1 MAKLT
6 GYVSAINNASIQS
19 FRNFFLGRQPILD
32 RNKKLYAYELLFR
45 DADTDMA
52 NVVDNVSATAS
63 VILHASELG
72 LNNVIGNFPG
82 FINVDGTALMSDF
95 LHFLPPE
102 KVVLEILE
110 TVEASD
116 EVVERVAYLAGKGY
130 RFALD
135 DVASM
140 NGNVNRFLPH
150 AEIIKL
156 DLPQLSGEE
165 LRERVRV
172 FKAAGKKLLAE
183 KVETVEQ
190 FERCMALGT
199 DYFQGH
205 YFARPTVLT
214 GKKLSTSQLAVME
227 LMSRFA
233 EHADMTDIEGRLR
246 QDASLGESLLRL
258 VNVLP
263 LGKEGHRI
271 ESVKDAMS
279 AVGRDQLRR
288 WLQILLCAE
297 PSQVPGHT
305 SPLLMMATTRGRL
318 LELIAERIR
327 PQDDAAACTAYTV
340 GIMSLMDALFGMPME
355 DILDQ
360 LPVACTVRDA
370 LLERS
375 GLYGDML
382 KLAECLE
389 RVRDSGPVPAQL
401 LRKLGLSAEELYRL
415 ELRAF
420 EWSDEFASSED
431 WSCYSGH
438 R

>member
-6 GYVSAINNASIQS
+6 EHASAISSISVQG

-32 RNKKLYAYELLFR
+32 RSKKLHAYELLFR
-45 DADTDMA
+45 DADTDTA

-72 LNNVIGNFPG
+72 MSNVIGNFPG
-82 FINVDGTALMSDF
+82 FINVDAVVLMSDF
-95 LHFLPPE
+95 IHVLPPG

-116 EVVERVAYLAGKGY
+116 EVVERVAHLAGEGY

-135 DVASM
+135 DVADVTGS
-140 NGNVNRFLPH
+140 VHRFLPY
-150 AEIIKL
+150 ADIIKL
-156 DLPQLSGEE
+156 DLPQLTDEQ
-165 LRERVRV
+165 LAERVRT

-190 FERCMALGT
+190 FERCMALGI

-214 GKKLSTSQLAVME
+214 GKKLSPSQLAVME

-233 EHADMTDIEGRLR
+233 EHADIGHVEGRFSGN
-246 QDASLGESLLRL
+246 SLPSRGLLRMA
-258 VNVLP
+258 NILP
-263 LGKEGHRI
+263 LEAEGRRAD
-271 ESVKDAMS
+271 SVEDAMS
-279 AVGRDQLRR
+279 VAGREQLRR

-327 PQDDAAACTAYTV
+327 PNDDTAASTAYTV

-355 DILDQ
+355 DILGQ
-360 LPVACTVRDA
+360 LPVAQPVREA
-370 LLERS
+370 LLLRD

-382 KLAECLE
+382 RLAECLE
-389 RVRDSGPVPAQL
+389 RVKESGPIPAQL
-401 LRKLGLSAEELYRL
+401 LRKLGLSADELYRL
-415 ELRAF
+415 ELKAF
-420 EWSDEFASSED
+420 EWSDEFASSEE
-431 WSCYSGH
+431 WVC
-438 R
+438 